1 MLGIDLWDAGLIPA
15 MFVALLGGLISFVS
29 PCVLPIVPPYLAYMG
44 GVSMDD
50 MSATAQARRR
60 VVLAALFF
68 VLGLSTVFILLG
80 FTASSFGRLFLSNQ
94 DWFVSGAGIL
104 VMVFGAHFLG
114 VIRIGLLDREA
125 RIAGGDRGGSAF
137 GAYILGLAFA
147 FGWTPCLGHFGHN
160 PRARR
165 RYRQSRKRGHLARHI
180 CVGPWYSLR
189 VGGGVLSVSYRADG
203 LDEASYDADR
213 TYHGVAA
220 LDRWADDGDWAIYP
234 VQLVDFG
241 AISRSVSPWVM
252 NELRPTFPGCDAL
265 AVSAV

>member
-125 RIAGGDRGGSAF
+125 RIAGGDRGGLGLWGLYF
-137 GAYILGLAFA
+137 GAGL
-147 FGWTPCLGHFGHN
+147 CLWLDALSGAHFGHN
-160 PRARR
+160 PRACR
-165 RYRQSRKRGHLARHI
+165 RYCQSLQKGSSCSPHMR
-180 CVGPWYSLR
+180 
-189 VGGGVLSVSYRADG
+189 RA
-203 LDEASYDADR
+203 
-213 TYHGVAA
+213 
-220 LDRWADDGDWAIYP
+220 
-234 VQLVDFG
+234 
-241 AISRSVSPWVM
+241 WV
-252 NELRPTFPGCDAL
+252 FPSCWWRCSFRLLQG
-265 AVSAV
+265 

>member
-1 MLGIDLWDAGLIPA
+1 MFGIDLWDAGLMPA
-15 MFVALLGGLISFVS
+15 MFVALLGGLISFAS

-147 FGWTPCLGHFGHN
+147 FGWTPCLGPILGTILALAADTATPAKGVILLATYAAGLGIPFVLVAVFFPSLKGLMGWM
-160 PRARR
+160 
-165 RYRQSRKRGHLARHI
+165 KRHMMRI
-180 CVGPWYSLR
+180 ER
-189 VGGGVLSVSYRADG
+189 IMGVLLWTVG
-203 LDEASYDADR
+203 LMMVTGQFTQFSWWILEQFP
-213 TYHGVAA
+213 A
-220 LDRWADDGDWAIYP
+220 LSTLG
-234 VQLVDFG
+234 
-241 AISRSVSPWVM
+241 
-252 NELRPTFPGCDAL
+252 
-265 AVSAV
+265 

>member
-1 MLGIDLWDAGLIPA
+1 MFGIDLWDAGLMPA
-15 MFVALLGGLISFVS
+15 MFVALLGGLISFAR

-125 RIAGGDRGGSAF
+125 RIEGGDRGGSAF

-147 FGWTPCLGHFGHN
+147 FGWTPCLGPILGTILALAADTATPAKGVILLATYAAGLGIPFVLVAVFFPSLKGLMGWM
-160 PRARR
+160 
-165 RYRQSRKRGHLARHI
+165 KRHMMRI
-180 CVGPWYSLR
+180 ER
-189 VGGGVLSVSYRADG
+189 IMGVLLWTVG
-203 LDEASYDADR
+203 LMMVTGQFTQFSWWILEQFP
-213 TYHGVAA
+213 A
-220 LDRWADDGDWAIYP
+220 LSTLG
-234 VQLVDFG
+234 
-241 AISRSVSPWVM
+241 
-252 NELRPTFPGCDAL
+252 
-265 AVSAV
+265 

>member
-1 MLGIDLWDAGLIPA
+1 MFGIDLWDAGLMPA
-15 MFVALLGGLISFVS
+15 MFVALLGGLISFAS

-50 MSATAQARRR
+50 MSATGQARRR

-94 DWFVSGAGIL
+94 DWFVSGAGVL

-125 RIAGGDRGGSAF
+125 RIEGGDHGGSAF

-147 FGWTPCLGHFGHN
+147 FGWTPCLGPILGTILALAADTATPAKGVILLATYAAGLGIPFVLVAVFFPSLKGLMGWM
-160 PRARR
+160 
-165 RYRQSRKRGHLARHI
+165 KRHMMRI
-180 CVGPWYSLR
+180 ER
-189 VGGGVLSVSYRADG
+189 IMGVLLWTVG
-203 LDEASYDADR
+203 LMMVTGQFTQFSWWILEQFP
-213 TYHGVAA
+213 A
-220 LDRWADDGDWAIYP
+220 LSTLG
-234 VQLVDFG
+234 
-241 AISRSVSPWVM
+241 
-252 NELRPTFPGCDAL
+252 
-265 AVSAV
+265 

>member
-114 VIRIGLLDREA
+114 VIRIGLVDREA

-147 FGWTPCLGHFGHN
+147 FGWTPCLGPILGTILALAADTAN
-160 PRARR
+160 PAKGVILLAT
-165 RYRQSRKRGHLARHI
+165 YAAGLGIPFVLVAVFFPSLTGLMAWMKRHMMRIERIMGLLLWT
-180 CVGPWYSLR
+180 VGL
-189 VGGGVLSVSYRADG
+189 
-203 LDEASYDADR
+203 
-213 TYHGVAA
+213 
-220 LDRWADDGDWAIYP
+220 DDGDGAIYP

-241 AISRSVSPWVM
+241 AISRSVSPRVM
-252 NELRPTFPGCDAL
+252 NEL
-265 AVSAV
+265 

>member
-68 VLGLSTVFILLG
+68 VLGLSTVFILPG

-94 DWFVSGAGIL
+94 DWFVSGAGVL

-125 RIAGGDRGGSAF
+125 RIEGGDHGGSAF

-147 FGWTPCLGHFGHN
+147 FGWTPCLGPILGTILALAADTATPAKGVILLATYAAGLGIPFVLVAVFFPCLKGLMGWM
-160 PRARR
+160 
-165 RYRQSRKRGHLARHI
+165 KRHMMRI
-180 CVGPWYSLR
+180 ER
-189 VGGGVLSVSYRADG
+189 IMGVLLWTVG
-203 LDEASYDADR
+203 LMMVTGQFTQFSWWILEQFP
-213 TYHGVAA
+213 A
-220 LDRWADDGDWAIYP
+220 LSTLG
-234 VQLVDFG
+234 
-241 AISRSVSPWVM
+241 
-252 NELRPTFPGCDAL
+252 
-265 AVSAV
+265 

>member
-1 MLGIDLWDAGLIPA
+1 MFGIDLWDAGLMPA
-15 MFVALLGGLISFVS
+15 MFVALLGGLISFAS

-114 VIRIGLLDREA
+114 VIRIGLLNREA
-125 RIAGGDRGGSAF
+125 RIEGGDRGGSAF
-137 GAYILGLAFA
+137 GAFVLGLAFA
-147 FGWTPCLGHFGHN
+147 FGWTPCLGPILGTILALAADTATPAKGVILLATYAAGLGIPFVLVAVFFPSLKGLMGWM
-160 PRARR
+160 
-165 RYRQSRKRGHLARHI
+165 KRHMMRI
-180 CVGPWYSLR
+180 ER
-189 VGGGVLSVSYRADG
+189 IMGVLLWTVG
-203 LDEASYDADR
+203 LMMVTGQFTQFSWWILEQFP
-213 TYHGVAA
+213 A
-220 LDRWADDGDWAIYP
+220 LSTLG
-234 VQLVDFG
+234 
-241 AISRSVSPWVM
+241 
-252 NELRPTFPGCDAL
+252 
-265 AVSAV
+265 

>member
-1 MLGIDLWDAGLIPA
+1 MFGIDLWDAGLMPA
-15 MFVALLGGLISFVS
+15 MFVALLGGLISFAS

-114 VIRIGLLDREA
+114 VIRIGLLDREV
-125 RIAGGDRGGSAF
+125 RIEGGDRGGSAF

-147 FGWTPCLGHFGHN
+147 FGWTPCLGPILGTILALAADTATPAKGVILLATYAAGLGIPFVLVAVFFPSLKGLMGWM
-160 PRARR
+160 
-165 RYRQSRKRGHLARHI
+165 KRHMMRI
-180 CVGPWYSLR
+180 ER
-189 VGGGVLSVSYRADG
+189 IMGVLLWTVG
-203 LDEASYDADR
+203 LMMVTGQFTQFSWWILEQFP
-213 TYHGVAA
+213 A
-220 LDRWADDGDWAIYP
+220 LSTLG
-234 VQLVDFG
+234 
-241 AISRSVSPWVM
+241 
-252 NELRPTFPGCDAL
+252 
-265 AVSAV
+265 